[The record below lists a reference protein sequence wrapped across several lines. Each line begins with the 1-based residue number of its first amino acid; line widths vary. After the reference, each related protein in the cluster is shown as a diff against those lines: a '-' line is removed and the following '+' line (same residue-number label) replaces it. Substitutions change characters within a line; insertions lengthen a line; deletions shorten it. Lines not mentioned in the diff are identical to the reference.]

1 MANLRIIYNNLID
14 LGGTSLTASSSMST
28 AVPVTNLENDLRG
41 RVWKSATSSTTA
53 VKTMLLATFSA
64 VKTVTGIVLV
74 NTNHTPA
81 ATMTVRGYTGTPPT
95 LGGTTDTP
103 TITGGT
109 LEWTEGPTLCC
120 PPAPDDGFSWG
131 GQDLNAYHS
140 SETNYSRIWIP
151 SSNAQVSTIVIEM
164 NDTGAGTYMSASR
177 LIVGN
182 YWSPKYNTGY
192 GMQSDYKDM
201 SRSERTESGA
211 LITNVGSRYAV
222 MQFSLD
228 WMEDK
233 DRIEL
238 NRLNRV
244 KGTSGSIFVSL
255 FPDQSD
261 NWNLEQMYQIYGRL
275 SNTLPVTHPM
285 YSFYSSQMEIEEV

>member
-14 LGGTSLTASSSMST
+14 LNSTTLTASSQLNT
-28 AVPVTNLENDLRG
+28 TTTPVTNLENDVRG

-53 VKTMLLATFSA
+53 VKTMLMATFST
-64 VKTVTGIVLV
+64 VKPVTGIVLV

-81 ATMTVRGYTGTPPT
+81 ATITVRGYTSPPT

-103 TITGGT
+103 TATGGT
-109 LEWTEGPTLCC
+109 LVWTEGPTLCC
-120 PPAPDDGFSWG
+120 PPAPDDDFSWG
-131 GQDLNAYHS
+131 GQNLNAYHS
-140 SETNYSRIWIP
+140 GETNYSRIWLP
-151 SSNAQVSTIVIEM
+151 TTNASVSTIVIEM
-164 NDTGAGTYMSASR
+164 NDTGAGTYMQASR

-192 GMQSDYKDM
+192 GMQVDYKDM
-201 SRSERTESGA
+201 SKSERAESGA
-211 LITNVGSRYAV
+211 LITSVGARYAV
-222 MQFSLD
+222 MQFNLE
-228 WMEDK
+228 WMAAK

-244 KGTSGSIFVSL
+244 KGTSGSIFASL

-261 NWNLEQMYQIYGRL
+261 DWNIEQIYQIYGRL
-275 SNTLPVTHPM
+275 TNTLPITHPM
-285 YSFYSSQMEIEEV
+285 YDFYSSSLEIEEV